1 MRIVEDHRP
10 GASPEHPDLRDYV
23 SWHAAYDDPESSL
36 SVRLRHVQGA
46 IVDWL
51 DQTPGPVRVLSSCA
65 GQGHDILGVLEERG
79 PQDRARV
86 TGALVEI
93 DPTNVTIA
101 RRRIAHLGLALTV
114 VESDAGTTD
123 AYAGLIPA
131 DLLLLSGIMGNIS
144 AADIERLVYVSR
156 QLCAPE
162 ATVIWTRGA
171 QDPDLGPDI
180 RRWFE
185 QAGFEELSCEE
196 WIEGTSMRV
205 GVNRLVA
212 PPQPLRPGE
221 LIFTF
226 YR

>member
-1 MRIVEDHRP
+1 
-10 GASPEHPDLRDYV
+10 
-23 SWHAAYDDPESSL
+23 
-36 SVRLRHVQGA
+36 VRLRHVQGA

-51 DQTPGPVRVLSSCA
+51 DRTPGPVRVLSSCA

-79 PQDRARV
+79 PQDRTRV

-101 RRRIAHLGLALTV
+101 RRRIARLSLALTV

-131 DLLLLSGIMGNIS
+131 NLLLLSGIMGNIS
-144 AADIERLVYVSR
+144 AADIEGLVYVSR

-162 ATVIWTRGA
+162 ATVIWTRGS

-196 WIEGTSMRV
+196 WIEGTGMRV

>member
-1 MRIVEDHRP
+1 
-10 GASPEHPDLRDYV
+10 
-23 SWHAAYDDPESSL
+23 
-36 SVRLRHVQGA
+36 
-46 IVDWL
+46 
-51 DQTPGPVRVLSSCA
+51 
-65 GQGHDILGVLEERG
+65 
-79 PQDRARV
+79 V

-93 DPTNVTIA
+93 EPTNVIIA

-123 AYAGLIPA
+123 AYATLIPA
-131 DLLLLSGIMGNIS
+131 NLLLLNGIMGNIS
-144 AADIERLVYVSR
+144 AADIERLVHVSR

-171 QDPDLGPDI
+171 QDPDLGPDL

-185 QAGFEELSCEE
+185 QTGFEELSCEE
-196 WIEGTSMRV
+196 WIEGTGMRV

>member
-1 MRIVEDHRP
+1 MRSVEDHRSS
-10 GASPEHPDLRDYV
+10 ASPEHPDLRDYV
-23 SWHAAYDDPESSL
+23 SWHAAYDNPESSL
-36 SVRLRHVQGA
+36 SVRLRHVQRA
-46 IVDWL
+46 IDDWL
-51 DQTPGPVRVLSSCA
+51 DRTPGPVRVLSSCA

-101 RRRIAHLGLALTV
+101 RRRITHLGLAVTV
-114 VESDAGTTD
+114 VESDARTTD
-123 AYAGLIPA
+123 AYAGLVPA
-131 DLLLLSGIMGNIS
+131 NLLLLSGIMSNIS

-156 QLCAPE
+156 QLCAPG

-185 QAGFEELSCEE
+185 QVGFEELSCEE
-196 WIEGTSMRV
+196 WIEGTGMRV
-205 GVNRLVA
+205 GVNRLLA

>member
-1 MRIVEDHRP
+1 MPSVNDHRP

-36 SVRLRHVQGA
+36 SVRLRHVQRA

-51 DQTPGPVRVLSSCA
+51 NRTSGPVRVLSSCA

-93 DPTNVTIA
+93 DPTNVAIA
-101 RRRIAHLGLALTV
+101 RWRIARLSLAVTV

-123 AYAGLIPA
+123 AYAGLVPA

-156 QLCAPE
+156 QVWP
-162 ATVIWTRGA
+162 
-171 QDPDLGPDI
+171 
-180 RRWFE
+180 
-185 QAGFEELSCEE
+185 S
-196 WIEGTSMRV
+196 
-205 GVNRLVA
+205 LV
-212 PPQPLRPGE
+212 PGE
-221 LIFTF
+221 LVHLNASSGPVGMTWTTTMASSSPVP
-226 YR
+226 RSRARLTA

>member
-1 MRIVEDHRP
+1 M
-10 GASPEHPDLRDYV
+10 
-23 SWHAAYDDPESSL
+23 
-36 SVRLRHVQGA
+36 
-46 IVDWL
+46 
-51 DQTPGPVRVLSSCA
+51 A
-65 GQGHDILGVLEERG
+65 G
-79 PQDRARV
+79 
-86 TGALVEI
+86 TLVEI

-144 AADIERLVYVSR
+144 AVDIERLVYLSR
-156 QLCAPE
+156 QLCAPG
-162 ATVIWTRGA
+162 ATLIWTRGA
-171 QDPDLGPDI
+171 QVPDLGPDI

-185 QAGFEELSCEE
+185 QAGFEEVSCTE

>member
-1 MRIVEDHRP
+1 MSSVKDHRP
-10 GASPEHPDLRDYV
+10 GASPEHPELRDYV
-23 SWHAAYDDPESSL
+23 RWHGAYDDPESSL
-36 SVRLRHVQGA
+36 SARLRHVQGA

-51 DQTPGPVRVLSSCA
+51 DRTPGPVRILSSCA
-65 GQGHDILGVLEERG
+65 GQGHDILGVLEELR
-79 PQDRARV
+79 PQDGSRV

-101 RRRIAHLGLALTV
+101 RQRIAHLGLALTV
-114 VESDAGTTD
+114 VESDAGSTD
-123 AYAGLIPA
+123 AYTGLVPA
-131 DLLLLSGIMGNIS
+131 NLLLLSGIMGNIS
-144 AADIERLVYVSR
+144 AADIERLVDVSR

-196 WIEGTSMRV
+196 GIEGTSMRV

>member
-1 MRIVEDHRP
+1 MRSVEDHRS

-36 SVRLRHVQGA
+36 SVRLRHVQRA
-46 IVDWL
+46 IDDWL
-51 DQTPGPVRVLSSCA
+51 DRTPGPVRVLSSCA
-65 GQGHDILGVLEERG
+65 GQGHDVLGVLEERG

-101 RRRIAHLGLALTV
+101 RRRITHIGLAVTV

-123 AYAGLIPA
+123 AYAGLVPA
-131 DLLLLSGIMGNIS
+131 NLLLLSGIMGNIS

-156 QLCAPE
+156 QLCAPG

-171 QDPDLGPDI
+171 PDPDLGPDI

-185 QAGFEELSCEE
+185 QVGFEELSCEE
-196 WIEGTSMRV
+196 WIEGTGMRV
-205 GVNRLVA
+205 GVNRLLA

>member
-1 MRIVEDHRP
+1 MRSVEDYRS

-36 SVRLRHVQGA
+36 SVRLRHVQRA
-46 IVDWL
+46 IDDWL
-51 DQTPGPVRVLSSCA
+51 DRTPGPVRVLSSCA

-101 RRRIAHLGLALTV
+101 RRRITHLGLAVTV

-123 AYAGLIPA
+123 AYAGLVPA
-131 DLLLLSGIMGNIS
+131 NLLLLSGIMGNIS

-156 QLCAPE
+156 QLCAPG

-185 QAGFEELSCEE
+185 QVGFEELSCEE
-196 WIEGTSMRV
+196 WIEGTGMRV
-205 GVNRLVA
+205 GVNRLLA